1 MAVWMGLETQ
11 KPEEVIYK
19 ENTVG
24 ALMKRI
30 DSYIIWKTGE
40 FSLQLAVDTMAINK
54 FLLFSADNAIFD
66 MLFLTME
73 RAVSFAF

>member
-1 MAVWMGLETQ
+1 M
-11 KPEEVIYK
+11 
-19 ENTVG
+19 
-24 ALMKRI
+24 MKRI